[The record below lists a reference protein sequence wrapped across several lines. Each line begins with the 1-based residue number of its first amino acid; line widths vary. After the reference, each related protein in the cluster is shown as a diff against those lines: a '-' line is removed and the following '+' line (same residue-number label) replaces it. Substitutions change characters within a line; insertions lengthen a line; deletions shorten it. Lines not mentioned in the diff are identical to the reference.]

1 MIIGIPKE
9 IKTNENRVALPPWG
23 VEELVKNGHDVLVE
37 ISAGANSGFKDE
49 DYAAAGA
56 RMTAAAADVWNS
68 SQMIVKVKEPVGLEH
83 KFLREGLLLFTYLH
97 LAADP
102 ELTNHLLESKVTGL
116 AYETLQLDDGSLPLL
131 TPMSEIAGRIGAQQ
145 AACLLEKHHGGKG
158 LLIGGAA
165 GVPPARVLVLG
176 AGVSGFAAAK
186 ICLGMGARVTVFD
199 INVNRLR
206 QIDSILNGKC
216 TTCHANVHNIRK
228 ALPESDVVIGCVLIT
243 GGKTPR
249 LITREMLKTM
259 PPGGVLV
266 DISIDQGG
274 CFETSR
280 PTTHENP
287 VYVEEGILHY
297 CVSNMPGAVPRTS
310 SIALSDV
317 TLPCI
322 QKIAQYPL
330 EKLILEDAPIRKSV
344 NTYKGKL
351 TNHAVAEAL
360 ALEYSTIHSLINI
373 N

>member
-131 TPMSEIAGRIGAQQ
+131 IPMSEIAGRIGAQQ

-158 LLIGGAA
+158 LLIGG
-165 GVPPARVLVLG
+165 
-176 AGVSGFAAAK
+176 
-186 ICLGMGARVTVFD
+186 
-199 INVNRLR
+199 
-206 QIDSILNGKC
+206 
-216 TTCHANVHNIRK
+216 
-228 ALPESDVVIGCVLIT
+228 
-243 GGKTPR
+243 
-249 LITREMLKTM
+249 
-259 PPGGVLV
+259 
-266 DISIDQGG
+266 
-274 CFETSR
+274 
-280 PTTHENP
+280 
-287 VYVEEGILHY
+287 
-297 CVSNMPGAVPRTS
+297 
-310 SIALSDV
+310 
-317 TLPCI
+317 
-322 QKIAQYPL
+322 
-330 EKLILEDAPIRKSV
+330 
-344 NTYKGKL
+344 
-351 TNHAVAEAL
+351 
-360 ALEYSTIHSLINI
+360 
-373 N
+373 